1 MTEAIRLFEWIF
13 LLYFIMLNVAYISLN
28 LIALLFI
35 NRYINVLSSH
45 TMPASLGGMEPP
57 VSILV
62 PAYNEEAGIV
72 ASVHAMLQLHYPEFE
87 ILVVNDGSR
96 DGTLQTLID
105 AFDLHPFPE
114 ATRLRLD
121 TQPIKT
127 VYISRRYPNLRVVD
141 KQNGGKADSLN
152 AGINISRYPLFC
164 VVDADSILQHNSL
177 QQVVQPFIENP
188 LTIAAGGTIR
198 ISNGCTVERGFLSK
212 VDLPRNPLVLVQI
225 VEYLRAFLFGR
236 MGWAPLNALLII
248 SGAFGVFKKE
258 AVIMAGGYRANTIG
272 EDMELVVRMHRVMRQ
287 QGKPYSIT
295 FVPDPICWT
304 EAPSDLAS
312 LKSQR
317 VRWQRGLAESLTLN
331 FSLLFNRKGGA
342 VGWLAFPYMLI
353 FELLGPFLEVAGY
366 LFFFSGLIFG
376 FINTDAA
383 VIFFIASFV
392 FGLLLS
398 AVALLLEEISFN
410 VYPKFRHTLTLF
422 LVVMLENFGYRQLNS
437 FWRLEGMILW
447 MTGKQSS
454 WGNIKRVG
462 HGRTTAT
469 DRTEE

>member
-1 MTEAIRLFEWIF
+1 MSEYIQIFEWVF
-13 LLYFIMLNVAYISLN
+13 LIYFIILNVGYISLN
-28 LIALLFI
+28 IIALMYI
-35 NRYINVLSSH
+35 NRYINVLSSDS
-45 TMPASLGGMEPP
+45 MPTSLGGMEPP
-57 VSILV
+57 ISILV
-62 PAYNEEAGIV
+62 PAYNEETGIV

-87 ILVVNDGSR
+87 ILVVNDGSS
-96 DGTLQTLID
+96 DDTLQSLINE
-105 AFDLHPFPE
+105 FDLRPFPE
-114 ATRLRLD
+114 AARLRLE
-121 TQPIKT
+121 TQPIRA
-127 VYISRRYPNLRVVD
+127 VYLSKKFHNLRVVD

-152 AGINISRYPLFC
+152 AGINISRFPLFC
-164 VVDADSILQHNSL
+164 VVDADSIMQHNSL

-212 VDLPRNPLVLVQI
+212 VALPHNPLVLVQI

-258 AVIMAGGYRANTIG
+258 TVIHVGGYRANTVG
-272 EDMELVVRMHRVMRQ
+272 EDMELVVRMHRIMRQ

-331 FSLLFNRKGGA
+331 FSLMFNRKGGT
-342 VGWLAFPYMLI
+342 VGWLAFPYMVI

-398 AVALLLEEISFN
+398 AVALLLEEISFH
-410 VYPKFRHTLTLF
+410 VYPKLRHTLILF
-422 LVVMLENFGYRQLNS
+422 LAVALENFGYRQLNS
-437 FWRLEGMILW
+437 FWRLQGMLQW
-447 MTGKQSS
+447 MLGKKGS

-462 HGRTTAT
+462 H
-469 DRTEE
+469 EKK